1 MGENNKLREIIRDRG
16 IKQTWLAGRAGITY
30 QALSDIVTQKRTPT
44 LPVAK
49 RIARVMEMRVE
60 DIWPE

>member
-1 MGENNKLREIIRDRG
+1 MGERNELRKLLMDRG
-16 IKQTWLAGRAGITY
+16 IKQTWLADRAGITDT
-30 QALSDIVTQKRTPT
+30 ALSEIVTGKRTPT

-49 RIARVMEMRVE
+49 RIARVLEMRVE

>member
-1 MGENNKLREIIRDRG
+1 MGERNELRKLLMDRG
-16 IKQTWLAGRAGITY
+16 IKQTWLADRAGITDT
-30 QALSDIVTQKRTPT
+30 ALSEIVTGKRTPT

-49 RIARVMEMRVE
+49 RIARVLGLRIE

>member
-1 MGENNKLREIIRDRG
+1 MGERNELRKLLMDRG
-16 IKQTWLAGRAGITY
+16 IKQTWLADRAGITDT
-30 QALSDIVTQKRTPT
+30 ALSEIVTGKRTPT

-49 RIARVMEMRVE
+49 RIARVLKMRVE

>member
-1 MGENNKLREIIRDRG
+1 MGEHNELRKLLIDRG
-16 IKQTWLAGRAGITY
+16 IKQTWLANRAGITDT
-30 QALSDIVTQKRTPT
+30 ALSEIVTGKRTPT

-49 RIARVMEMRVE
+49 RIARVLEMRVE

>member
-1 MGENNKLREIIRDRG
+1 MGEHNELRKLLIDRG
-16 IKQTWLAGRAGITY
+16 IKQTWLANRAGITDT
-30 QALSDIVTQKRTPT
+30 ALSEIVTGKRTPT

-49 RIARVMEMRVE
+49 RIARALEMRVE